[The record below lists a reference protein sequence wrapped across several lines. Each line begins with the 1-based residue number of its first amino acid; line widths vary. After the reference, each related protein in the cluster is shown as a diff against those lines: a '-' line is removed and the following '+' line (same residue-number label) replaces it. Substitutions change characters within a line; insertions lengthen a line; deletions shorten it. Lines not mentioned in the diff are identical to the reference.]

1 MKTVMPIAIILIALT
16 GGILFFL
23 KGCSHEAAPA
33 IIDIRSD
40 SAHAQW
46 LLDSGR
52 MARKIVDLSFEKDSL
67 QIRLDTTLP
76 RLDSFRRLL
85 AIGIPKVEKTL
96 ATGQDARNRGDLP
109 ALALSWDSLRPLI
122 IGALPLV
129 TGADS
134 LSQQVIADCIAQ
146 GRVKDSLANSWR
158 YLYLRTD
165 TLYNAEHKDNQVLR
179 VDNAGLKKQ
188 LKIYKPVA
196 IGGAVLIGVLVLAA
210 IF

>member
-1 MKTVMPIAIILIALT
+1 MKNAAISIILVALA
-16 GGILFFL
+16 GGIFFFM
-23 KGCSHEAAPA
+23 KGCSREPAPIVNAAL
-33 IIDIRSD
+33 D

-52 MARKIVDLSFEKDSL
+52 MARRIVDLSFQKDSL

-76 RLDSFRRLL
+76 RLDSFRRAL
-85 AIGIPKVEKTL
+85 AMGIPKVEKTL
-96 ATGQDARNRGDLP
+96 AIGQDARNRGDLP
-109 ALALSWDSLRPLI
+109 ALALSWDSLRPMILA
-122 IGALPLV
+122 GLPLV

-165 TLYNAEHKDNQVLR
+165 TLYNAER
-179 VDNAGLKKQ
+179 VDNTLLRADNAKKGKQ
-188 LKIYKPVA
+188 LGIWKVVGKAGVA
-196 IGGAVLIGVLVLAA
+196 YFLLRTALDI